1 MLSFSFIF
9 LTSQGLLLDDNI
21 RENVRVDKCDNDT
34 NDVNKIMTMIII
46 PIIPIIIIIIITI
59 VISYL

>member
-1 MLSFSFIF
+1 MLSFSFTF

-34 NDVNKIMTMIII
+34 NDVNKIMMIII
-46 PIIPIIIIIIITI
+46 PIIPIIIIII

>member
-34 NDVNKIMTMIII
+34 NDVNKIMMIIII
-46 PIIPIIIIIIITI
+46 PIIPIIIII

>member
-34 NDVNKIMTMIII
+34 NDVNNDDNNINNTNNNNNSNFV
-46 PIIPIIIIIIITI
+46 PIKRF
-59 VISYL
+59 

>member
-1 MLSFSFIF
+1 MLSFSIIF

-34 NDVNKIMTMIII
+34 NDVNKIMMMIII
-46 PIIPIIIIIIITI
+46 PIIPIIIIII

>member
-9 LTSQGLLLDDNI
+9 LTSPGLLLDDNI

-34 NDVNKIMTMIII
+34 NDVNNDDNNNINNTNNNNNSNFV
-46 PIIPIIIIIIITI
+46 PIKRF
-59 VISYL
+59 

>member
-34 NDVNKIMTMIII
+34 NDVNKIMMMIII
-46 PIIPIIIIIIITI
+46 PIIPIIIIII

>member
-1 MLSFSFIF
+1 MLSFSFTF

-34 NDVNKIMTMIII
+34 NDVNKIMMMIII
-46 PIIPIIIIIIITI
+46 PIIPIIIIII

>member
-34 NDVNKIMTMIII
+34 NDVNKIMMMIII
-46 PIIPIIIIIIITI
+46 PIIPIITIII

>member
-34 NDVNKIMTMIII
+34 NDVNKITMMIII
-46 PIIPIIIIIIITI
+46 PIIPIIIIII

>member
-34 NDVNKIMTMIII
+34 NDVNKIMMIII
-46 PIIPIIIIIIITI
+46 PIIPIIIIII

>member
-34 NDVNKIMTMIII
+34 NDVNKIMMMIII
-46 PIIPIIIIIIITI
+46 PIIPIIIII

>member
-21 RENVRVDKCDNDT
+21 RENVRVDKSDNDT
-34 NDVNKIMTMIII
+34 NDVIKIMMMIII
-46 PIIPIIIIIIITI
+46 PIIPIIIIII

>member
-34 NDVNKIMTMIII
+34 NDVNKIMMMIII
-46 PIIPIIIIIIITI
+46 PIRPIIIIII

>member
-21 RENVRVDKCDNDT
+21 RENVRVDKCDTDT
-34 NDVNKIMTMIII
+34 NDVNKIMMMIII
-46 PIIPIIIIIIITI
+46 PIIPIIIII
-59 VISYL
+59 SYL

>member
-21 RENVRVDKCDNDT
+21 RENVRVDKSDNDT
-34 NDVNKIMTMIII
+34 NDVNKIMMMIII
-46 PIIPIIIIIIITI
+46 PIIPIIIIII

>member
-34 NDVNKIMTMIII
+34 NDVNKIMMMI
-46 PIIPIIIIIIITI
+46 IIPIIIIII

>member
-9 LTSQGLLLDDNI
+9 LTSHGLLLDDNI

-34 NDVNKIMTMIII
+34 NDVNKIMMMIII
-46 PIIPIIIIIIITI
+46 PIIPIIIIII